1 MNLADLHKQITV
13 LLNTVDFSVLWR
25 GFAPCK
31 FALYT
36 DTECYFDGAYI
47 EKPAAFVANTSTEF
61 QGEMIAIWKVDNVI
75 DMTVF
80 ASKLAHEMF
89 HAYQKTM
96 GETRY
101 PDEMEAL
108 QSYSILPGNLS
119 EKHRENQLLSALHT
133 EFSPKVFLQFLAI
146 RCRRQQLYPYEYAYE
161 AAVEQI
167 EGTANY
173 VELEVLKQLDEV
185 KYQEKLAAML
195 TAVTNPENL
204 LPVRVISYDIG
215 ALVFLLLGQHRLAD
229 FETFSGVPATVSML
243 EGIEPFTEPFTV
255 LPEVSAAVTNY
266 QNRTGEIITAALE
279 KAEVLVTG
287 ENLRLISANIYDARR
302 KDAYIVSTSFVLYE
316 CRGERIPLTGDGDFV
331 IEMGEGWQIKNIYR
345 G

>member
-1 MNLADLHKQITV
+1 
-13 LLNTVDFSVLWR
+13 
-25 GFAPCK
+25 
-31 FALYT
+31 
-36 DTECYFDGAYI
+36 
-47 EKPAAFVANTSTEF
+47 
-61 QGEMIAIWKVDNVI
+61 
-75 DMTVF
+75 
-80 ASKLAHEMF
+80 MF

-108 QSYSILPGNLS
+108 QSYSILPENLS

-133 EFSPKVFLQFLAI
+133 EFSPEIFQKFLSI

-173 VELEVLKQLDEV
+173 VELAVLKQLDEV

-195 TAVTNPENL
+195 AAVTNPENL

-229 FETFSGVPATVSML
+229 FEVFSGTPAAITML
-243 EGIEPFTEPFTV
+243 EGAVPAAGLPAV
-255 LPEVSAAVTNY
+255 LPEVADAITDY
-266 QNRTGEIITAALE
+266 QNRTGDIIAGAR
-279 KAEVLVTG
+279 AMNEVLVTG
-287 ENLRLISANIYDARR
+287 ENLRLISANIYDARCQ
-302 KDAYIVSTSFVLYE
+302 DSYIVSTGFVLYE
-316 CRGERIPLTGDGDFV
+316 REGECIPLTGDSDFV
-331 IEMGEGWQIKNIYR
+331 IEMGEGRNIKNIYR